1 MASHALNQAGRRCDG
16 CQVRG
21 DEGAAVI
28 GRGGLKAASLA
39 TKLTEFRFVSICPRG
54 YTDVPRASLKAFSP
68 EIQAFIQRNVAELVN
83 GTAAAFLGA
92 GMSVEAG
99 YVNWK
104 GLLKDVA
111 DELELDIDRETN
123 LVALAQY
130 HVNERNSRSVL
141 NQKILDEFTEHQTLT
156 PSHHSLARLP
166 IRTYWTTNYDR
177 LIETALEHQ
186 NRRPDVKYAV
196 DQLKR
201 NRPGRDAVVYKMH
214 GDVEHPEG
222 AILTKDDYE
231 GYFREHEP
239 FVTALSG
246 DLAQKTLLFLG
257 FSFSDPNIDYVMSR
271 VRVTLRKQ
279 PKHHYCIMRS
289 EHRAP
294 REALQKFEYRQR
306 QQAYLIKDLCRLG
319 IQTLLVDEYRHVP
332 QILAAI
338 EEHYRRR
345 TVFISGSASEFRG
358 NWSHD
363 RAHEFVSELSAQ
375 MIRKKLTIV
384 TGFGIGVGP
393 AVVSG
398 ALQVIL
404 TNPGKYPHSQLK
416 AHPFPVDA
424 TNAQMQK
431 RMFRSYRED
440 MVGQAGIALYLF
452 GNKRD
457 ARGPA
462 READGVLE
470 EFACAQAA
478 GVIPIPVGATG
489 DAAQTLWQRV
499 SREFAS
505 FYPHTSKAFAK
516 HFQTLGRPTAS
527 NEQLISAVLSMVQ
540 ELRNLAARPA

>member
-1 MASHALNQAGRRCDG
+1 M
-16 CQVRG
+16 
-21 DEGAAVI
+21 
-28 GRGGLKAASLA
+28 
-39 TKLTEFRFVSICPRG
+39 PR
-54 YTDVPRASLKAFSP
+54 PSLKAFSP
-68 EIQAFIQRNVAELVN
+68 EIQAFIQCYVDELVN
-83 GTAAAFLGA
+83 GTAAVFLGA

-111 DELELDIDRETN
+111 DELGLDIDRETN

-141 NQKILDEFTEHQTLT
+141 NQKILNEFTEHQALT
-156 PSHHSLARLP
+156 PSHHTLARLP
-166 IRTYWTTNYDR
+166 IKTYWTTNYDR

-196 DQLKR
+196 EQLKL

-246 DLAQKTLLFLG
+246 DLVQRTLLFLG

-279 PKHHYCIMRS
+279 PKQHYCIMRS

-294 REALQKFEYRQR
+294 REALQRFEYRQR
-306 QQAYLIKDLCRLG
+306 QQAYLIKDLRRLG
-319 IQTLLVDEYRHVP
+319 IQTLLVDDYRHVP

-338 EEHYRRR
+338 EERYRRR
-345 TVFISGSASEFRG
+345 TVFVCGSASEFRG
-358 NWSHD
+358 NWTHD
-363 RAHEFVSELSAQ
+363 RAHELVSGLSAH
-375 MIRKKLTIV
+375 MIRKKLTLV

-398 ALQVIL
+398 ALQTIL
-404 TNPGKYPHSQLK
+404 TNPGKYHQSQLK
-416 AHPFPVDA
+416 AYPFPVDV
-424 TNAQMQK
+424 TNTQMRK
-431 RMFRSYRED
+431 RLFRSYREE

-452 GNKRD
+452 GNKRN
-457 ARGPA
+457 ARGHV

-470 EFACAQAA
+470 EFECAQAA

-499 SREFAS
+499 SHEFAL
-505 FYPHTSKAFAK
+505 FYPHTSKAFAR

-527 NEQLISAVLSMVQ
+527 NEQLIRAVMSMLQ
-540 ELRNLAARPA
+540 ELRNLAAHPA

>member
-1 MASHALNQAGRRCDG
+1 M
-16 CQVRG
+16 
-21 DEGAAVI
+21 
-28 GRGGLKAASLA
+28 
-39 TKLTEFRFVSICPRG
+39 
-54 YTDVPRASLKAFSP
+54 PRASLKAFSP
-68 EIQAFIQRNVAELVN
+68 EIQAFIRCYVDELVN
-83 GTAAAFLGA
+83 GTAAVFLGA

-111 DELELDIDRETN
+111 DELGLDVDRETN

-141 NQKILDEFTEHQTLT
+141 NQKILNEFTEHQTLT
-156 PSHHSLARLP
+156 PSHHTLARLP
-166 IRTYWTTNYDR
+166 IQTYWTTNYDR
-177 LIETALEHQ
+177 LIEAALEHQ

-196 DQLKR
+196 DQLKCS
-201 NRPGRDAVVYKMH
+201 RPGRDAVVYKMH

-239 FVTALSG
+239 FVAALSG
-246 DLAQKTLLFLG
+246 DLVQKTLLFLG

-294 REALQKFEYRQR
+294 REALQRFEYRQR

-319 IQTLLVDEYRHVP
+319 IQTLLVDDYRHVP

-338 EEHYRRR
+338 EERYRRR

-363 RAHEFVSELSAQ
+363 RAHEFVSGLSAQ
-375 MIRKKLTIV
+375 MIRRKLTIV

-393 AVVSG
+393 PNSAAMPTCSGPAVISG
-398 ALQVIL
+398 ALQAIL

-424 TNAQMQK
+424 TNTQMRK

-457 ARGPA
+457 ARGSV

-489 DAAQTLWQRV
+489 DAAQTLWQQV
-499 SREFAS
+499 SHEFAS
-505 FYPHTSKAFAK
+505 FYPHTSKVFAK

-527 NEQLISAVLSMVQ
+527 NEQLTGAILSMVQ
-540 ELRNLAARPA
+540 ELRNLAAHPA